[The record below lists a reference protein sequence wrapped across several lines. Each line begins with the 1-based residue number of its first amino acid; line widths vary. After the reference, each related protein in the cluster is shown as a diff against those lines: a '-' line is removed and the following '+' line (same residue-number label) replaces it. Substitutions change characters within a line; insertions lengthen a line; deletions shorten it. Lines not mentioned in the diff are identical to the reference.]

1 MTETLKL
8 CLSLM
13 DLTSLKSQ
21 DTISSIEAFVSKV
34 NGFPQAFPGHP
45 LPAGICVYPN
55 FVATVKKQL
64 QAPGVRIVAV
74 SGAFPA
80 SQSFREVKLL
90 ETRMALADGADEI
103 DIVLALNAFLDGD
116 RAAAADEIR
125 VQKALVGDRT
135 LKVILET
142 GVLKEPE
149 RIYDASM
156 LAMESGADFIKTS
169 TGKVEVGATPEAA
182 EAMCRAIRD
191 YARQTGRKVGFK
203 AAGGIS
209 TTEQALT
216 YVDIVRETL
225 GSEWLNSGLLRLGVS
240 RLGNHLLSSLSGRA
254 VSYF

>member
-1 MTETLKL
+1 METLKL

-21 DTISSIEAFVSKV
+21 DTPSSVKAFVDKV
-34 NGFPQAFPGHP
+34 NRFPQAFPGHP

-55 FVATVKKQL
+55 FVATVKKCL
-64 QAPGVRIVAV
+64 QVPGVRVVAV

-80 SQSFREVKLL
+80 SQSFLDVKLL
-90 ETRMALADGADEI
+90 ETRLAVANGADEI
-103 DIVLALNAFLDGD
+103 DIVLALNAFLNGD
-116 RAAAADEIR
+116 AAAAADEIR
-125 VQKALVGDRT
+125 AQKALVGDRS

-142 GVLKEPE
+142 GVLKDSE

-156 LAMESGADFIKTS
+156 LAMEAGADFIKTS

-209 TTEQALT
+209 TAQQALS
-216 YVDIVRETL
+216 YVDIVRDVL
-225 GSEWLNSGLLRLGVS
+225 GPQWLNPALMRLGVS
-240 RLGNHLLSSLSGRA
+240 RLGNQLLSALSGQA